1 MLILICGPS
10 KILIIET
17 PAGEQI
23 EFMVL
28 SVKGNQVRT
37 GTVAPDNISIVREE
51 LYAPAIT

>member
-23 EFMVL
+23 EFIVL
-28 SVKGNQVRT
+28 NVKGNQVRT
-37 GTVAPDNISIVREE
+37 CTVVPDKI
-51 LYAPAIT
+51 